1 MLRVQAASENSI
13 GYLISQE
20 PHHKPDLGYV
30 PPDQLV
36 WKEGF
41 HMIMQCDIRT
51 RAPIVVSHIQKRVR
65 EVECFPPNEK
75 VFAGSGGQGQPSPV
89 ISLGLILIR
98 YVPT

>member
-1 MLRVQAASENSI
+1 MLRVQAASENST

-20 PHHKPDLGYV
+20 PYHKPDLEYV
-30 PPDQLV
+30 SPDQLV

-41 HMIMQCDIRT
+41 HTIMQCDVRT
-51 RAPIVVSHIQKRVR
+51 RPPTVVSPTQKRVR

-89 ISLGLILIR
+89 TSLGLILIR